1 MLKPDVRYQM
11 FSFIFLHIFGKFA
24 IFENFEYF
32 LNFVNMNQNGITVIS
47 IIVTGNQIFCS
58 YSCYQENHAKLLL

>member
-1 MLKPDVRYQM
+1 MILTQSLKLLHTLFMLKPDVRYQM

-47 IIVTGNQIFCS
+47 IIVTGNQIF
-58 YSCYQENHAKLLL
+58 